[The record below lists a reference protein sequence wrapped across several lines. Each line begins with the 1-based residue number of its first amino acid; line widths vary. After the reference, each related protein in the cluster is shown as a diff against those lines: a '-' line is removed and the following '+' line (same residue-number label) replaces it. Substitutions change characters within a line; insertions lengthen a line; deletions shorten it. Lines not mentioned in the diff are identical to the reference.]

1 MREISRTLEKIIAEP
16 LCSMSRNEARGILRR
31 CGIID
36 ENGNIT
42 PAYSKIVTYKTK
54 HLTSKQPLGK

>member
-16 LCSMSRNEARGILRR
+16 LRSMSRDEARGILRR

-36 ENGNIT
+36 EDGNIT

-54 HLTSKQPLGK
+54 QPNPEASA

>member
-1 MREISRTLEKIIAEP
+1 MCEISRALEKIIDEP
-16 LCSMSRNEARGILRR
+16 LRSMSQDEARGILHR

>member
-1 MREISRTLEKIIAEP
+1 MREISQTLEKIIAEP
-16 LCSMSRNEARGILRR
+16 RVLSRDEARGILRR

-36 ENGNIT
+36 EHGNIT

-54 HLTSKQPLGK
+54 HLTSKQPLGE